1 MAGLFLEEVIKMGGV
16 FKTQTVADLGNVPR
30 RMPQQGLRFTG
41 QPVNDVFGGC
51 FAGGCPQGA
60 VQMVDVA
67 L

>member
-1 MAGLFLEEVIKMGGV
+1 MVGLLFEEVVKMGGV
-16 FKTQTVADLGNVPR
+16 FKTQAVAYLGDVP
-30 RMPQQGLRFTG
+30 MQMLQQGLRFTG

-60 VQMVDVA
+60 VQVIDVT